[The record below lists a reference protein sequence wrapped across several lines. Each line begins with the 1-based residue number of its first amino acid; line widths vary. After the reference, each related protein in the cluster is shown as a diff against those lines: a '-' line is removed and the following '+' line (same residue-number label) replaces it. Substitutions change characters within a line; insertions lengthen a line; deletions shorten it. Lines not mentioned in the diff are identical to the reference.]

1 MPLVDSSFRCL
12 YEAIVRPTFPWIFL
26 HASAVPVRVPVLAA
40 DADISVPGGHGGVL
54 AADAG
59 ISAPGAGPAGG
70 ADTFVPGTVQGV
82 PVSTAGVL

>member
-12 YEAIVRPTFPWIFL
+12 YEAIVRLTFPWIFL
-26 HASAVPVRVPVLAA
+26 HASAVPVRDPDLAV
-40 DADISVPGGHGGVL
+40 DAGTSVPGGVL
-54 AADAG
+54 VAVDAG
-59 ISAPGAGPAGG
+59 ISAPGAGPADG